1 MAKKERSE
9 AISHTILGVV
19 AITAV
24 LSLVLLFSSAFNA
37 AGKLSLIAKFS
48 PGEVVQLSECNFPK
62 DINDLVAWRSRRK
75 NVPVLLEGCPWLA
88 QEYCINQ
95 NSGKCLQQCLAR
107 EQSPQG
113 ICQGTGF
120 SITAQVVLNFEECKR
135 LASSFAQSSKDALT
149 TVGAVP
155 KTTEQLN
162 PCTEETESARS
173 RTYTLTE
180 PVQAYARNEFER
192 GDVTGLYANEQKN
205 INSLEYTLCAD
216 GRATVTIEGD
226 KRCSTMD

>member
-75 NVPVLLEGCPWLA
+75 NVP
-88 QEYCINQ
+88 
-95 NSGKCLQQCLAR
+95 
-107 EQSPQG
+107 
-113 ICQGTGF
+113 
-120 SITAQVVLNFEECKR
+120 
-135 LASSFAQSSKDALT
+135 
-149 TVGAVP
+149 
-155 KTTEQLN
+155 
-162 PCTEETESARS
+162 
-173 RTYTLTE
+173 
-180 PVQAYARNEFER
+180 
-192 GDVTGLYANEQKN
+192 
-205 INSLEYTLCAD
+205 
-216 GRATVTIEGD
+216 GR
-226 KRCSTMD
+226 